1 MAQVHLDGM
10 ETGSDPRPEPV
21 VASPALAGPSSR
33 GPSSVS
39 AARAMGHHFMASLIT
54 AETCAK
60 LEPEDGKWEGSG
72 HGILTPGF
80 HRAGTKVPTSSFIA
94 EENIDVTSNDPE
106 FPASPCSLD
115 GIHETSA
122 RLLFMAV
129 KWAKN
134 LPVFSNL
141 PFRDQVHNTA
151 CLLEQGQAVR
161 GRPARGNVY
170 PWAGKG

>member
-1 MAQVHLDGM
+1 MVSGRAVDMDLSPPASA
-10 ETGSDPRPEPV
+10 EWVLRPQP
-21 VASPALAGPSSR
+21 PPS
-33 GPSSVS
+33 
-39 AARAMGHHFMASLIT
+39 
-54 AETCAK
+54 
-60 LEPEDGKWEGSG
+60 
-72 HGILTPGF
+72 
-80 HRAGTKVPTSSFIA
+80 IA

-141 PFRDQVHNTA
+141 PFRDQVHHTA
-151 CLLEQGQAVR
+151 CPLELGQAQSKIIGQSAWGNISSWAVR
-161 GRPARGNVY
+161 DGGLHDSDGDLGAHVSLSWEWSGQC
-170 PWAGKG
+170 K

>member
-1 MAQVHLDGM
+1 
-10 ETGSDPRPEPV
+10 
-21 VASPALAGPSSR
+21 
-33 GPSSVS
+33 
-39 AARAMGHHFMASLIT
+39 MGRQWA
-54 AETCAK
+54 
-60 LEPEDGKWEGSG
+60 W
-72 HGILTPGF
+72 ILTPGF
-80 HRAGTKVPTSSFIA
+80 YRAATELQTSSSAA

-141 PFRDQVHNTA
+141 PFRDQVHSTTS
-151 CLLEQGQAVR
+151 LLELGQAQ
-161 GRPARGNVY
+161 
-170 PWAGKG
+170 